1 MEGAMR
7 QLLLCLPLLALG
19 LPLGACSFDRYD
31 GRWVADVPPGRNC
44 CPTRIVMDIDG
55 HKVRGSAEDCHGV
68 DQISGKIDAQ
78 GTARISLGGAPGN
91 VSFAGE
97 NFQALVPGDACKR
110 QMVGNRGG

>member
-1 MEGAMR
+1 
-7 QLLLCLPLLALG
+7 
-19 LPLGACSFDRYD
+19 
-31 GRWVADVPPGRNC
+31 
-44 CPTRIVMDIDG
+44 
-55 HKVRGSAEDCHGV
+55 V